1 MLRRLPYLLPLIV
14 LAGLAGYFWSG
25 LGRDPNVL
33 PSVLIDQPLPE
44 LALPPIGGRERGLT
58 TADLKGQVSL
68 LNIFGSWCVACQVEH
83 PFLMQLK
90 AQGTVPIH
98 GINWRERD
106 AQAGPAWLK
115 RLGDPYTLIGADP
128 DSRAAIAL
136 GVTGAGDAVFAWSG
150 SDVARMDGIGDWQFP
165 TAPAA
170 IGSVID
176 DVRTV
181 WAASADAV
189 WIGGARV
196 GQHARGQP

>member
-33 PSVLIDQPLPE
+33 PSVLIDKPLPE
-44 LALPPIGGRERGLT
+44 LALPPIAGRERGLAS
-58 TADLKGQVSL
+58 ADLKGQVSL

-90 AQGTVPIH
+90 AEGTVPIH

-106 AQAGPAWLK
+106 EAAGPAWLK

-128 DSRAAIAL
+128 DSRAAIGL
-136 GVTGAGDAVFAWSG
+136 GVTGAPETFIIDAAGVI
-150 SDVARMDGIGDWQFP
+150 RYKHIGPITKENWEKQLWP
-165 TAPAA
+165 
-170 IGSVID
+170 IVE
-176 DVRTV
+176 RL
-181 WAASADAV
+181 
-189 WIGGARV
+189 R
-196 GQHARGQP
+196 RG

>member
-1 MLRRLPYLLPLIV
+1 MLRRLPYLLPLLI

-44 LALPPIGGRERGLT
+44 LALPPIAGRERGLAS
-58 TADLKGQVSL
+58 ADLKGQVSL

-90 AQGTVPIH
+90 AEGAVPIH

-106 AQAGPAWLK
+106 TAAGPAWLK

-136 GVTGAGDAVFAWSG
+136 GVTGAPETFIIDAAGVI
-150 SDVARMDGIGDWQFP
+150 RYKHIGPITKENWEKQLWP
-165 TAPAA
+165 
-170 IGSVID
+170 IVE
-176 DVRTV
+176 RL
-181 WAASADAV
+181 
-189 WIGGARV
+189 R
-196 GQHARGQP
+196 RG